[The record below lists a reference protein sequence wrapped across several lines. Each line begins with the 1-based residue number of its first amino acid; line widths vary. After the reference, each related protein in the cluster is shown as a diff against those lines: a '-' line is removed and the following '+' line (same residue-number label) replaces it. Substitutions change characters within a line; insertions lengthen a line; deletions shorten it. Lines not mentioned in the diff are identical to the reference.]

1 MKKAV
6 KIIVNILAWVFLL
19 LALLVTVIVFSAE
32 RNNGVSNIMGFM
44 PMTVESNSMSPT
56 FKKGDLIIV
65 KEIDDVN
72 DLKEGDVITYWTHI
86 DGKRVKNTHRIVK
99 VNLNDQGQLESFTTR
114 GDNNNGIDDDT
125 PASPNDIIGKWSGK
139 KLAGC
144 GKALDFLRT
153 KKGFF
158 MCIIIPMAIFFL
170 FELYKFIVTLVEI
183 KKGDAPEQLDEEEI
197 KRRAIEEYLAE
208 QKKKEAEAAAEAKET
223 VTEKAAEAKETVTEK
238 AEEAAEEVSASAEER
253 TDAAVAEAEERAK
266 AAADMAREA
275 VEEKAETAGDELKE
289 AVTEIAAE
297 QNNEEK

>member
-56 FKKGDLIIV
+56 FKKDDLIIV

-72 DLKEGDVITYWTHI
+72 DLKEDDVITYWTHI
-86 DGKRVKNTHRIVK
+86 NGKRVKNTHRIVK
-99 VNLNDQGQLESFTTR
+99 VNLNDQGQIESFTTR

-158 MCIIIPMAIFFL
+158 MCIIIPMAVFFL
-170 FELYKFIVTLVEI
+170 FELYKFIATLVDI
-183 KKGDAPEQLDEEEI
+183 RRGDAPEQLDEEEI

-208 QKKKEAEAAAEAKET
+208 QKKKEAEAAGA
-223 VTEKAAEAKETVTEK
+223 AAEAKDTVTEK
-238 AEEAAEEVSASAEER
+238 AETAAEDAKEAADAR
-253 TDAAVAEAEERAK
+253 TEAAVAEAEERAR
-266 AAADMAREA
+266 AAADMVREA
-275 VEEKAETAGDELKE
+275 DEEKAEIAAGEVKE
-289 AVTEIAAE
+289 AVTEITAE